1 MASMGSCSISR
12 GQLAAW
18 VALQYVGRSTLP
30 KDREMK
36 VLRRF
41 VTSLAISCSVAL
53 SLAACAA
60 VAEHPVVGAQRIAQP
75 RIDSRSIPVIEVDG
89 LQFRDLDRNGVLT
102 AYEDWRLSPD
112 ERAADLLSRMTVEEK
127 AGQMVV
133 ANAFSNAPFGQPA
146 SGYDMG
152 MVTNMVRAQGITH
165 LNSML
170 VLPLAQFA
178 QANNAIQE
186 EAEQGRLGVP
196 AVIATDPRHHIAS
209 TIGAGV
215 QSGGFSEWPD
225 TTGFA
230 GLGDMTLASQF
241 ASTVRRDLRATGIS
255 MLLGPQLDLATEPRW
270 ARISG
275 SLGESPAS
283 AAPLAAVLV
292 EGLQGS
298 ADGLTRDGVATVA
311 KHFVGYA
318 AARDGW
324 DAHNRYGR
332 FASVDEAELKEHLKP
347 FEAAFAVHPSAVMP
361 AYTIAQGLTVDG
373 QAVEPVGA
381 AYSKVLVHD
390 LLRTRYGFDGVV
402 LTDWGVTADC
412 GVICRNGF
420 PKGERPTFEGISMA
434 WGVEDLSRPER
445 FARAISVGVD
455 QFGGVMDTGPLLE
468 AIRSGLVTPSQVDAA
483 VGRILRQSFRLGLFE
498 APFVDPAE
506 AERIAGTPHDKQ
518 LARIAQGRA
527 MVRLEDDGRI
537 AGRTSGRVW
546 LLNVDPAAAK
556 AAGYEVVSDPAKA
569 DFAVVRTAA
578 PHEMLH
584 PGYFFGSMQHEGSLA
599 FAPGDPDIA
608 AIEALPPGLP
618 LAVSIYL
625 DRPAI
630 VTPLKRRAN
639 LLLADFGARDDAL
652 FDVLAGRTKAQGTLP
667 FELPSS
673 MDAVVAQ
680 RPGTPADS
688 EGPLYPLH
696 YRKTN

>member
-1 MASMGSCSISR
+1 M
-12 GQLAAW
+12 
-18 VALQYVGRSTLP
+18 
-30 KDREMK
+30 
-36 VLRRF
+36 
-41 VTSLAISCSVAL
+41 AISCSVAVSL
-53 SLAACAA
+53 SACAA
-60 VAEHPVVGAQRIAQP
+60 VAGHPLAGAERIAQP
-75 RIDSRSIPVIEVDG
+75 RIVSRSIPVIEVDG
-89 LQFRDLDRNGVLT
+89 LQFRDLDRNGTLT

-112 ERAADLLSRMTVEEK
+112 ERAADLLSRMTIEEK
-127 AGQMVV
+127 AGQMVF

-146 SGYDMG
+146 SGYAMG
-152 MVTNMVRAQGITH
+152 AVSHLVVGQGITH
-165 LNSML
+165 FNSML
-170 VLPLAQFA
+170 VLPLGQLAE
-178 QANNAIQE
+178 ANNTLQDA
-186 EAEQGRLGVP
+186 AEKGRLGIP

-215 QSGGFSEWPD
+215 QSGGFSAWPD

-230 GLGDMTLASQF
+230 GLGDMALVSQF
-241 ASTVRRDLRATGIS
+241 ASTVRRDLRATGFS

-275 SLGESPAS
+275 SLGESATS
-283 AAPLAAVLV
+283 AAPLAAALV

-298 ADGLTRDGVATVA
+298 ADGPTRDGLATVA
-311 KHFVGYA
+311 KHFVGYGA
-318 AARDGW
+318 AKDGW

-332 FASVDEAELKEHLKP
+332 FAAIDETELNDHLRP

-390 LLRTRYGFDGVV
+390 LLRTRFGFDGVV
-402 LTDWGVTADC
+402 LTDWGVTEDC
-412 GVICRNGF
+412 GEICRNGF
-420 PKGERPTFEGISMA
+420 PKGERPSFEGMSTA

-445 FARAISVGVD
+445 FARAVSAGVD
-455 QFGGVMDTGPLLE
+455 QFGGVMDTAALLE
-468 AIRSGLVTPSQVDAA
+468 AIRAGLVTPSQVDEA

-506 AERIAGTPHDKQ
+506 AERTAGTSQDRQ
-518 LARIAQGRA
+518 AARLAQGRV
-527 MVRLEDDGRI
+527 MVRLEDDGSI
-537 AGRTSGRVW
+537 AGTTSGRVW
-546 LLNVDPAAAK
+546 LHNVDPAAAR
-556 AAGYEVVSDPAKA
+556 AAGYEVVEDPAKA
-569 DFAVVRTAA
+569 DFAVLRTAA

-584 PGYFFGSMQHEGSLA
+584 PGYFFGSIQHEGSLA

-639 LLLADFGARDDAL
+639 LLLADFGAGDAAL
-652 FDVLAGRTKAQGTLP
+652 FDVLAGRTKAEGTLP

-673 MDAVVAQ
+673 MDAVEAQ

-688 EGPLYPLH
+688 ERPLYPLH
-696 YRKTN
+696 YYKKN